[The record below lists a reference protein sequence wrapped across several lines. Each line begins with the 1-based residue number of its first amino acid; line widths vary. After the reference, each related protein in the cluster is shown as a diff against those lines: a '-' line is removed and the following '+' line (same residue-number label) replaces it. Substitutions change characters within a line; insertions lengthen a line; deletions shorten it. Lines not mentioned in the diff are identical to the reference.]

1 MMERHRL
8 NMIAVPKALI
18 EDKSLSCYQRII
30 NLRLATLKDAEEIP
44 LDLFAM
50 DLCCS
55 KDEIEQ
61 IIKSLVIVG
70 WLSENENG
78 DIGINVV
85 KGGYN
90 EEDEYIL

>member
-1 MMERHRL
+1 MMERHKL
-8 NMIAVPKALI
+8 NMVAVPKALI
-18 EDKSLSCYQRII
+18 EDESLSCYQRII
-30 NLRLATLKDAEEIP
+30 YLKLASLKDAEEIP
-44 LDLFAM
+44 LDLFAR

-70 WLSENENG
+70 WLSENEKG
-78 DIGINVV
+78 KIGINVV